1 MVETLKL
8 RDENKIKK
16 LEEIAETRMAVE
28 RERERERES
37 LYLTWNSFTQLHTQY
52 CHLENKKEKLNSNKN
67 KGRTMPNRKIGIGLS
82 FCVFCEKILHKHQRA
97 GP

>member
-1 MVETLKL
+1 MVETINLKGKN
-8 RDENKIKK
+8 RIKK
-16 LEEIAETRMAVE
+16 LEKNAETRMAV
-28 RERERERES
+28 
-37 LYLTWNSFTQLHTQY
+37 YIYIYIYIVY
-52 CHLENKKEKLNSNKN
+52 CHLENKKEKLNRNKN